1 MPTTDDRHRITS
13 LAELRARMGEPHP
26 VTHQKVFDALDEQ
39 MSAFLRRSPFCL
51 LATSDADGN
60 LEVSPKGD
68 GAGFVLIEDPRSL
81 VLPDRKGN
89 KLLFGLQN
97 ILANPRVA
105 LIFLVPGTEETL
117 RVRGRAELS
126 ADPELLERLATR
138 GQPALIA
145 IRVAVERCFFHCP
158 RAFLRAD
165 LWKPETWGERQ
176 RISFG
181 RQLAPKLGGDAELAA
196 RIDEGLEKGRTD
208 L

>member
-1 MPTTDDRHRITS
+1 MPATDDRHRITS
-13 LAELRARMGEPHP
+13 LAELRARMGEAHP

-39 MSAFLRRSPFCL
+39 MSAFLQRSPFCL

-81 VLPDRKGN
+81 VVPDRKGN
-89 KLLFGLQN
+89 KLLYGLQN
-97 ILANPRVA
+97 ILANPHVA

-145 IRVAVERCFFHCP
+145 IRIAVERCFFHCP

-176 RISFG
+176 RVSFG

>member
-1 MPTTDDRHRITS
+1 
-13 LAELRARMGEPHP
+13 MGEAP

-39 MSAFLRRSPFCL
+39 MSAFLALPFCL
-51 LATSDADGN
+51 LATSDA
-60 LEVSPKGD
+60 EVGTSRYRQGD

-81 VLPDRKGN
+81 VVPDRKGN
-89 KLLFGLQN
+89 KLLYGLQN

-145 IRVAVERCFFHCP
+145 IRIAVERCFFHCP

-165 LWKPETWGERQ
+165 LWKPETWGEPQ
-176 RISFG
+176 RVSFG

-196 RIDEGLEKGRTD
+196 RIDEGLEKGRND